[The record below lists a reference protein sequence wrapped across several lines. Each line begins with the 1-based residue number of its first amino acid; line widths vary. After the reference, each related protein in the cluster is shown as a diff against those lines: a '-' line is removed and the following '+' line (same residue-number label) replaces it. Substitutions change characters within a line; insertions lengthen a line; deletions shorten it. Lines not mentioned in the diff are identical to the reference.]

1 MRHYLRNFFVNYF
14 LTDSEQRLN
23 LLEVIQDDDFDNIC
37 QDQDHRQMVPFF
49 AVLPF
54 IFILYRIMIRLS
66 TLRIFFASLL
76 EILFERTIMGLG
88 SKQKF

>member
-23 LLEVIQDDDFDNIC
+23 LLEVIEDDDFDNIY
-37 QDQDHRQMVPFF
+37 QDQDHQQMVPFF